1 MSIKKILVPTDF
13 SECAANATEIAK
25 KLARKI
31 DAELIVVHFFP
42 DPGHYIRKGIRELN
56 IFSPEL
62 SVVKAKLNLAVKNA
76 EDTGVQ
82 AKGVLV
88 HDKGNDS
95 IEQYAA
101 SYGADLIVM
110 GTHGAHGLIEWLGG
124 GSNAQKVC
132 RNSRVPVLVLKNC
145 CEPINVKNILFAS
158 SFEEDVITAMRFITQ
173 LASIWNSTIHLL
185 FVNPAI
191 HSMEKTIAETKMNAL
206 AEKFPDCEFTINI
219 SESNN
224 EELAITLAAA
234 RLNADLITLTPRDRD
249 GVISF
254 LSHSISEN
262 LVNHEQRPVLVIPEN
277 E

>member
-13 SECAANATEIAK
+13 SECAANATEIALV
-25 KLARKI
+25 LARKI
-31 DAELIVVHFFP
+31 NAELILVHFFP
-42 DPGHYIRKGIRELN
+42 DPGHHVRKGIRDLN

-62 SVVKAKLNLAVKNA
+62 SVVKAKLHQVVKNA

-95 IEQYAA
+95 IEEYAE

-110 GTHGAHGLIEWLGG
+110 GTHGARGLIEWVGG
-124 GSNAQKVC
+124 GSNAQKVS
-132 RNSRVPVLVLKNC
+132 RNSNIPVLVLKSC
-145 CEPINVKNILFAS
+145 CEPLDVKNILFAS
-158 SFEEDVITAMRFITQ
+158 SFDEDVLPAMRFIADI
-173 LASIWNSTIHLL
+173 ASLWNSTIHLL
-185 FVNPAI
+185 CVNLAI
-191 HSMEKTIAETKMNAL
+191 HSVERTIVEMKMNAL
-206 AEKFPDCEFTINI
+206 AEEFPDMDFTINF

-224 EELAITLAAA
+224 EELAITVVAA

-249 GVISF
+249 GVIHF
-254 LSHSISEN
+254 LSHSIAEN
-262 LVNHEQRPVLVIPEN
+262 LVNHEQRPVLVVPEN